1 VYFFIIAYFY
11 RVACSTGVHH
21 FSREELSLHSFL
33 ITGDILLSKHVFLF
47 FLGSSITGHKVVYLQ
62 GERVWIDGMFVF
74 VECDGLE
81 EYFKLEIARLQ
92 ERRARWIRLSG
103 YRKGSDMLF

>member
-1 VYFFIIAYFY
+1 MCF
-11 RVACSTGVHH
+11 C
-21 FSREELSLHSFL
+21 
-33 ITGDILLSKHVFLF
+33 F
-47 FLGSSITGHKVVYLQ
+47 FLVPVSLDGHKVVYLQ

-81 EYFKLEIARLQ
+81 EYFKLEIAGLL